1 MSTAGRAAAA
11 TDAEPGAAD
20 ATAPADDLV
29 LWRWLWRQ
37 LREWWALLVLALAI
51 LVVAVVTAV
60 LPDKGV
66 PLDPES
72 TGANGTRALVEVL
85 EALGREVEIADPDEV
100 GAADIVLLLD
110 DKLGDTARTALR
122 RRVED
127 GARLV
132 LADPGSPLAPEPA
145 GGVGFLD
152 RVLSRDCDVAALGD
166 VATLRPRSGVAYEV
180 PDGGV
185 GCFDTPDGSWLVIE
199 PVGRGH
205 VAALGSAEILM
216 NSQLGDADHAVLAV
230 QLLTPAGGGP
240 VTVVRPTLG
249 APADAQVGLADLVPA
264 GVRVAV
270 LQLLVAFGVL
280 VVWRARRLGPPL
292 VDEPPVA
299 LASAEQTVAVGVL
312 FARNGARAA
321 TIDRIARDTRR
332 RAARRLGLP
341 AGATASELS
350 AAIAERTGQ
359 DGAVVAAA
367 LEPDAPADDAALLRA
382 TAELAAVERGLHETF
397 AHHDTPPRV
406 TPQPTAHAGTR
417 PAGQED
423 RGDVH

>member
-1 MSTAGRAAAA
+1 MTSAGSVATA
-11 TDAEPGAAD
+11 TDREPGAAD
-20 ATAPADDLV
+20 ATARTDDLV
-29 LWRWLWRQ
+29 LWRWLWLQ

-51 LVVAVVTAV
+51 VVVAILTAV
-60 LPDKGV
+60 LPDTGV

-85 EALGREVEIADPDEV
+85 RALDREVEIVDPDAV
-100 GAADIVLLLD
+100 GAADVVLLLD
-110 DKLGDTARTALR
+110 DKLGDTARARLR
-122 RRVED
+122 ERVED

-132 LADPGSPLAPEPA
+132 VADPDSPLAPEPA

-152 RVLSRDCDVAALGD
+152 RVLSRDCDVAALRD
-166 VATLRPRSGVAYEV
+166 VATLRPRTGVAYEV

-205 VAALGSAEILM
+205 IVALGSAEIFT

-249 APADAQVGLADLVPA
+249 APADEQVGLADLVPA

-280 VVWRARRLGPPL
+280 VMWRARRLGPPL

-299 LASAEQTVAVGVL
+299 LANAEQTAAVGVL

-321 TIDRIARDTRR
+321 AIDRIAQDTRR
-332 RAARRLGLP
+332 RLARRLGLH
-341 AGATASELS
+341 AGAAASQLS

-359 DGAVVAAA
+359 DGAVVAAV
-367 LEPDAPADDAALLRA
+367 LEPDGPADDATLLRA
-382 TAELAAVERGLHETF
+382 TAELTAVERGLHETF
-397 AHHDTPPRV
+397 TQDGTPPFA
-406 TPQPTAHAGTR
+406 TPRFARKGANG

-423 RGDVH
+423 GGDVD